1 MADAF
6 GVHETMIC
14 RCLLAANVLRHTK
27 SDKSRRTDRQLAP
40 RKLPRFAALPSTE
53 KRCQFRP

>member
-27 SDKSRRTDRQLAP
+27 SDKSLDDSLLRC
-40 RKLPRFAALPSTE
+40 RKSIMA
-53 KRCQFRP
+53 